1 MPTISLKS
9 RMPIKVVSMKTG
21 GLVKKTGT
29 IAKLHKGERVLTVK
43 QNKQYE
49 KDKKIIRGVKSRKH
63 TAGRASLSRAGDA
76 DYTTK
81 RGDKDFHKKHKDVKS
96 KRRPYQKRK

>member
-49 KDKKIIRGVKSRKH
+49 KDKKIMRGVKGRKH
-63 TAGRASLSRAGDA
+63 TKGRASVTHAGREDYRRA
-76 DYTTK
+76 
-81 RGDKDFHKKHKDVKS
+81 
-96 KRRPYQKRK
+96 RK

>member
-1 MPTISLKS
+1 M
-9 RMPIKVVSMKTG
+9 
-21 GLVKKTGT
+21 
-29 IAKLHKGERVLTVK
+29 
-43 QNKQYE
+43 
-49 KDKKIIRGVKSRKH
+49 KKIQKLIRGVKSRKH

-96 KRRPYQKRK
+96 QRRSYQKRK